1 MITPSYTLKQNQ
13 ELNELEAKYGFP
25 DLIVA
30 SVDSDISATLTPL
43 QRQHATNWRSI
54 ANQRFGEELKAQLG
68 RQSTLEELANRLSLS
83 IAINQFRNDC
93 TTLPKSS
100 S

>member
-1 MITPSYTLKQNQ
+1 MITPSYTLKQHQ

-54 ANQRFGEELKAQLG
+54 ANQR
-68 RQSTLEELANRLSLS
+68 LSL
-83 IAINQFRNDC
+83 IHI
-93 TTLPKSS
+93 
-100 S
+100 